1 MSCPFLGVVG
11 KDFCPD
17 GFALAPGLGLPA
29 CSPGA
34 AGRSQV
40 ISPLQQPQ
48 RDPPGHDGQPVG
60 GQPVG
65 QDGGHRGP

>member
-11 KDFCPD
+11 KNLCPD
-17 GFALAPGLGLPA
+17 GFALALGFGLSACPPGTV
-29 CSPGA
+29 S
-34 AGRSQV
+34 RSQV
-40 ISPLQQPQ
+40 VPALQHTQA
-48 RDPPGHDGQPVG
+48 DPAGYHGQPVG